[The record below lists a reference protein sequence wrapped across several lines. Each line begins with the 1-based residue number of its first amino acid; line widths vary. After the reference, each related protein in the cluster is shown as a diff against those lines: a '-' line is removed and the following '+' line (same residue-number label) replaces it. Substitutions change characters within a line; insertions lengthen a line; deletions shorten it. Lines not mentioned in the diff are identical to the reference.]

1 MNYKG
6 EELLK
11 SVEDTKTLKD
21 VEMKAEQQ
29 TNATKATNKQCCC
42 VLVLLHLRNDLRID
56 IYR

>member
-21 VEMKAEQQ
+21 VKMKAEQQ
-29 TNATKATNKQCCC
+29 TNATKASHEQTM
-42 VLVLLHLRNDLRID
+42 LLCACTCTVAFEK
-56 IYR
+56 